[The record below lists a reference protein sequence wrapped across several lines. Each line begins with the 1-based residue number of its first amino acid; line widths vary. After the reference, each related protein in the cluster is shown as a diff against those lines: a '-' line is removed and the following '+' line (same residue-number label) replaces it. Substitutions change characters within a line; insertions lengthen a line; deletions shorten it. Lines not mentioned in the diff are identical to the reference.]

1 MNIDYENNI
10 INEPFMIS
18 DSFFVNLFLALIKN
32 KPEIEIYTFKKGDYN
47 AIIKNY
53 SGNYS
58 GADYELMISY
68 YNVASEKVVYII
80 KDGKDIYKLWY
91 TGVSQ
96 VKHLVW
102 IGDDNSVES

>member
-1 MNIDYENNI
+1 
-10 INEPFMIS
+10 
-18 DSFFVNLFLALIKN
+18 
-32 KPEIEIYTFKKGDYN
+32 
-47 AIIKNY
+47 
-53 SGNYS
+53 
-58 GADYELMISY
+58 MISY